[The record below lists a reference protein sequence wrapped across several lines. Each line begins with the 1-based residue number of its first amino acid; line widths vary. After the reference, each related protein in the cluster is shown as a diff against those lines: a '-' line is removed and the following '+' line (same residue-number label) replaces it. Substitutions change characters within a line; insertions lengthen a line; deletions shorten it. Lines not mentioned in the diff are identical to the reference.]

1 MAGHRPFRTLRDPI
15 MADPVR
21 RARVEEMGRAS
32 RILIA
37 LARLLDSQC
46 DTPEGTTAT
55 ADTAELRPIRIEEE
69 DSEFLSTL
77 KEGIEELGGRLE
89 VAATFPDRTIQLL
102 G

>member
-1 MAGHRPFRTLRDPI
+1 MAGHRPFRTLSDPI

-37 LARLLDSQC
+37 LARLLDAQC
-46 DTPEGTTAT
+46 DSSDPDQKA
-55 ADTAELRPIRIEEE
+55 
-69 DSEFLSTL
+69 S
-77 KEGIEELGGRLE
+77 GRMDEPSIWLIGRWL
-89 VAATFPDRTIQLL
+89 V